1 MKFVI
6 GIIIGCIL
14 GFLSLIAYSQL
25 KGYLPQLPEI
35 NILNSRSE
43 IFNDLNDGQILQK
56 LEDLPDEN
64 FRSTNGNQASLF
76 LLNNGMCKIK
86 VEIIGETGFSNYVA
100 YFKKDKLI
108 NLQQYEYRSSW
119 MKPVDGN
126 QSQSETLYFTQ
137 HFNLNSVLVKRE
149 FKNLVKKFNQ
159 EKIKKC

>member
-1 MKFVI
+1 MKFII

-43 IFNDLNDGQILQK
+43 IFNDLNEGQILQK

-86 VEIIGETGFSNYVA
+86 VEIIGETGFSNYVV
-100 YFKKDKLI
+100 YFNQDKLI

-119 MKPVDGN
+119 MKPVDEN

-137 HFNLNSVLVKRE
+137 HFNLNSALVKSE
-149 FKNLVKKFNQ
+149 FKNLVKQFNQ
-159 EKIKKC
+159 VEIKKC